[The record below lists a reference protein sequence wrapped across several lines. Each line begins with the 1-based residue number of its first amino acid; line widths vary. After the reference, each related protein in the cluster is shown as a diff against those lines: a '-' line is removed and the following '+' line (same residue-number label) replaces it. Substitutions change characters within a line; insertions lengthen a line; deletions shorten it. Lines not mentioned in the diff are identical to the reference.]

1 MRALKFLVVVM
12 GIVLV
17 GGSVALVAAIIA
29 RYERRPAVAAS
40 LPPGSPVRTVLA
52 HGGRIVAATLS
63 GDRVLVRIA
72 RSDGAEELVLF
83 DARDGKE
90 VALIEL
96 PAGIAVPP
104 PLGPQDRSGR
114 DSGDH

>member
-12 GIVLV
+12 GIALV
-17 GGSVALVAAIIA
+17 GGSVALVAALIA
-29 RYERRPAVAAS
+29 RYEHRTAAAS

-96 PAGIAVPP
+96 PAGIAPP
-104 PLGPQDRSGR
+104 PPGPQDRSGR
-114 DSGDH
+114 DLGDH